1 MRIDLHV
8 HTAYSYDCWM
18 SLERVIKATRRN
30 GLDGV
35 AVIDHNEIEG
45 AKRLAEVAPFPVIV
59 GEEVLTRE
67 GEVAG
72 LFLRQRIP
80 PALSLEETVARIKE
94 QGGLVYATHPLAR
107 DVPQSIGREALESII
122 DRIEII
128 EGFNARIRHQSD
140 NDNAKEIA
148 RRHGIAVGAGSDAHF
163 PWEVGR
169 AGIDI
174 APFSTPR
181 SSWKTSA
188 RPKYL
193 AGELLISSPASHTSS
208 GVPISSIGEPL
219 GTPRSEPSVP
229 LLSLRS
235 PLSAPRRP

>member
-45 AKRLAEVAPFPVIV
+45 AKRLAEAVPFPVIV
-59 GEEVLTRE
+59 GEEVVTRE

-72 LFLRQRIP
+72 LFLRERIP
-80 PALSLEETVARIKE
+80 PGLSLEETVARIKE

-140 NDNAKEIA
+140 
-148 RRHGIAVGAGSDAHF
+148 
-163 PWEVGR
+163 
-169 AGIDI
+169 I
-174 APFSTPR
+174 APFSTSR

-188 RPKYL
+188 RAKYL
-193 AGELLISSPASHTSS
+193 AGELLISSPVSHISS
-208 GVPISSIGEPL
+208 GVPTGF
-219 GTPRSEPSVP
+219 
-229 LLSLRS
+229 
-235 PLSAPRRP
+235 